1 MARGAQYGRCSQTT
15 LHCRGYT
22 MPNGKKQFS
31 VKMPATMWVQLK
43 ALAIDEKTSMN
54 KKIVRYIEAGLKDD
68 LP

>member
-1 MARGAQYGRCSQTT
+1 
-15 LHCRGYT
+15 
-22 MPNGKKQFS
+22 
-31 VKMPATMWVQLK
+31 MPATMWVQLK